1 MIYTIKNEYLT
12 AEISSVGAELKS
24 LTDKDGINRMHTP
37 NPETWNR
44 VSPIL
49 FPQVSR
55 TPGFIYKV
63 NGQEYHMPAHGFFRN
78 LDMVPYEVKNDEIT
92 FKIQDDEDSLKLYP
106 YHFEFVVTYKLTE
119 NKLTVFFDVINK
131 DEKQLLFMLG
141 GHPGFKVPLYENEKY
156 EDYYL
161 KFEKEETVDA
171 MQVVDNFLANV
182 YKPCLVNEDKINL
195 KHDIFNPDAIVMRGL
210 KSKYV
215 DLKCDL
221 NDKKIRFYFSDF
233 EILAVWSL
241 MDERANFVCLEP
253 WNGIQK
259 DFVVDHEKMGVL
271 SINGKQ
277 SKQYSYTIEVIN

>member
-1 MIYTIKNEYLT
+1 MKQQEKLPELTLLDHLTELRLRIIHSVIFFLIAFIVCYSFKNEIYNLITYPLT
-12 AEISSVGAELKS
+12 
-24 LTDKDGINRMHTP
+24 
-37 NPETWNR
+37 
-44 VSPIL
+44 
-49 FPQVSR
+49 
-55 TPGFIYKV
+55 KV
-63 NGQEYHMPAHGFFRN
+63 LNENHLQS
-78 LDMVPYEVKNDEIT
+78 
-92 FKIQDDEDSLKLYP
+92 KII
-106 YHFEFVVTYKLTE
+106 FTKLTE
-119 NKLTVFFDVINK
+119 NFTSTLSIVLSASIFISIPYWAIELWLFITPALYK

-271 SINGKQ
+271 SIDGKQ